1 MIVDDEQIVCDR
13 LKALVERDGHRAKT
27 FVDPDLAL
35 ERLAQEEFD
44 IVISDVRMAEIDGI
58 QLMQLILDHSPRVKV
73 ILITG
78 YATMQ
83 MARES
88 MGKGAF
94 DFIAKPFKF
103 REIRATLAQ
112 AIEALR
118 RERTPAVGSAAS

>member
-1 MIVDDEQIVCDR
+1 MSEPYKIMIVDDEQIVCDR

-27 FVDPDLAL
+27 FVDPTLAL
-35 ERLAQEEFD
+35 ESLAEEPFD
-44 IVISDVRMAEIDGI
+44 IIISDVRMAELDGI
-58 QLMQLILDHSPRVKV
+58 QLMQRILKHSPRAKV

-103 REIRATLAQ
+103 REIRATLAE
-112 AIEALR
+112 AIEAL
-118 RERTPAVGSAAS
+118 ASNE